1 MKAGTV
7 LECNGNIYLVK
18 EVHVD
23 GHVVA
28 NICVKEGQ
36 ELFVVPGMTMH
47 ISCHTIGDYKII
59 GEAEVA

>member
-28 NICVKEGQ
+28 NICAKEGQ

-47 ISCHTIGDYKII
+47 ISCHTIGD
-59 GEAEVA
+59 

>member
-18 EVHVD
+18 EVHAD

-47 ISCHTIGDYKII
+47 ISCYSIEDYKII